1 MESEKRERLID
12 DLLDNALK
20 QYGAAE
26 PRAGLEDRVLAAVR
40 AEGRRVTPQNWSWWP
55 AVIACVV
62 LLLSVAGAFLARNH
76 HTDASAAKSHAPA
89 PPRQFPEKAPEKVP
103 EQVMAKASPH
113 ERRDGR
119 PFGKLSA
126 GSRPSGKRGPAQP
139 PRLDQFPSPQP
150 LSEQEI
156 LLARFVE
163 QFPREAAMIAT
174 AQTRLLAMEENEIE
188 RETPLEREE
197 VPQNLQEQNP

>member
-1 MESEKRERLID
+1 
-12 DLLDNALK
+12 LK

-26 PRAGLEDRVLAAVR
+26 PRAGLEDRVLTRIQTEVR
-40 AEGRRVTPQNWSWWP
+40 IEGRRVTPRNWSWWP

-62 LLLSVAGAFLARNH
+62 LLSVAGAFLARNH

-89 PPRQFPEKAPEKVP
+89 PPRQIPEKAPEKVP
-103 EQVMAKASPH
+103 EKFMAKASPR

-126 GSRPSGKRGPAQP
+126 GSRPSGRRGPAQP

-174 AQTRLLAMEENEIE
+174 
-188 RETPLEREE
+188 
-197 VPQNLQEQNP
+197 